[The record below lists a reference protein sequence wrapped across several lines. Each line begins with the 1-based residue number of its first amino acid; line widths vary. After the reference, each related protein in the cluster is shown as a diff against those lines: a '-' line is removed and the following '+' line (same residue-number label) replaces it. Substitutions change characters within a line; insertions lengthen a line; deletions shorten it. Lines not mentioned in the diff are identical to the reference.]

1 MNPFFSPLWLHV
13 PYPRGMIDAAGRW
26 WGWGGEIA
34 HFSQFVENSVD
45 TAQLHLMKVLRS
57 SSLWYSLNDV
67 TVTQEL
73 ADVDWR
79 ANTRL
84 PRSQTLLRYSGLLGN

>member
-1 MNPFFSPLWLHV
+1 MVGGGGKLH
-13 PYPRGMIDAAGRW
+13 I
-26 WGWGGEIA
+26 
-34 HFSQFVENSVD
+34 FSQFVENSVD
-45 TAQLHLMKVLRS
+45 TAQLHLMKVLRNS
-57 SSLWYSLNDV
+57 FLWYSLNDV

-84 PRSQTLLRYSGLLGN
+84 PRSQTLLRCSGLLGN